1 MLETQVSLHDIG
13 MRHGTDKAWC
23 HGYTH
28 RYAPLFEP
36 LRDQPIRLLELGVKD
51 GASLRMWREYF
62 PNASI
67 FGLDIN
73 PVVVP
78 NCTVF
83 VGDQADP
90 LVIGNAGDNCG
101 PFDVIIDDA
110 SHISSK
116 TIASFELLWPHLRPG
131 GVYAIEDTHAAYH
144 EHFYGHREANQ
155 NPDAPTAS
163 GVPTI
168 MQYLRRLADEANFHG
183 THDRDL
189 FPARYWKG
197 FRIDSICFTFNLA
210 IICKSV
216 L

>member
-1 MLETQVSLHDIG
+1 MSLHDIG
-13 MRHGTDKAWC
+13 LRHGTDKAWH

-36 LRDQPIRLLELGVKD
+36 LRDQPVRLLELGVKD

-62 PNASI
+62 PKGTI
-67 FGLDIN
+67 FGLDIE

-83 VGDQADP
+83 VGDQSDRT
-90 LVIGNAGDNCG
+90 VIGNAGDNCG
-101 PFDVIIDDA
+101 PFDIIIDDA

-116 TIASFELLWPHLRPG
+116 TIQSWELLYPYLRPG
-131 GVYAIEDTHAAYH
+131 GYYVVEDTHSAYH
-144 EHFYGHREANQ
+144 EQFYGRDEANQ
-155 NPDAPTAS
+155 NPDLPTAS
-163 GVPTI
+163 GQPTS
-168 MQYLRRLADEANFHG
+168 MQYLRRLADEANYHSANG
-183 THDRDL
+183 WDL

-197 FRIDSICFTFNLA
+197 YQIDSICFSFNLA
-210 IICKSV
+210 VIRKA